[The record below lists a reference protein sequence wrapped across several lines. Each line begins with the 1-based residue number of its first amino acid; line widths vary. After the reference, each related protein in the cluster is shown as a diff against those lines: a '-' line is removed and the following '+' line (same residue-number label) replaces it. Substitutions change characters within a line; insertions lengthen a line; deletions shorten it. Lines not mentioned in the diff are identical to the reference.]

1 MNRVELA
8 SRVVSVVAT
17 ANLWLPLAAQFSQLC
32 RPDSKLLVSSR
43 VYVQLLVKV
52 FIRYR
57 RTNSTHL
64 REEGS
69 L

>member
-1 MNRVELA
+1 VELA

-17 ANLWLPLAAQFSQLC
+17 ANLWLPMAGHFSQLC

-57 RTNSTHL
+57 RTNSSHFQ
-64 REEGS
+64 EES
-69 L
+69 PL